1 MYQLV
6 YTSAPRL
13 LEAGKTGFG
22 TVARSRQL
30 PQPLVSYLERLSG
43 FDRAAGVDAYFL
55 YSSFAMGNLI
65 YHAFTRIGDCGVD
78 YTRRTNHIA
87 HHWVLLQDDST
98 LPLMLQT
105 TPAAIMATLQCQWL
119 TEWQD
124 FPRWYEEPFQQILP
138 ASMQGDAWAH
148 FTGDANNRYWLDTKE
163 TADGANIILP
173 ETSTDHDTLNL
184 LHEAMEQRTDLG
196 WGLGFI
202 TAHTS
207 TVSRKICPLV
217 CISPEQQ
224 AKGIVPTSGY
234 TEIRI
239 NRTLQAPVVPDVAL
253 SVPPLPDLQPIPPQE
268 VIPPLPPDIPSCTP
282 ETIASL
288 PTALPLRTPHSEPAP
303 PAPESARTTY
313 VPKVSAG
320 IVLSLVCG
328 SVLYALFD
336 KEEKPAAPAAPPPSA
351 APGPITQPPREAPAK
366 PQEPAP
372 APPPETKDQAEQK
385 TEQEQKEKT
394 VQEETADTSAAEPTS
409 APESTEPV
417 STTEPATAK
426 TTTEKEPEQEP
437 ASVPKQNLTPAAP
450 TTTEGT
456 APAPAADKP
465 EPEPQ
470 KEPAPP
476 AAPQPEK
483 VVNVSDF
490 EIYIRDI
497 PDARTTVRYNE
508 EGLFFSVIIADIRI
522 SLNQLHSACNQL
534 EQRTVYHD
542 SVEVLPSKRIKVIKF
557 SDTHDASKQLRD
569 AQENSITTKDE
580 LKKAQKKW
588 NKKGKYQTDKPLH
601 QFEKEIAQEQD
612 KWKRKKLE
620 KEMEKARVW
629 YHYLHCQKQQEK
641 ALAHYKNL
649 QNQELKQVEAL
660 YKSGACVHFTVTNQD
675 KREVHLLSEVKFTH

>member
-55 YSSFAMGNLI
+55 YSSFAMGNLV
-65 YHAFTRIGDCGVD
+65 YHTFTRIGDCGVD

-87 HHWVLLQDDST
+87 HHWILPQDDST
-98 LPLMLQT
+98 LPLILQT
-105 TPAAIMATLQCQWL
+105 TPAAIMAALQCQWL

-173 ETSTDHDTLNL
+173 ETSSDRDTLNL

-196 WGLGFI
+196 WGVGFI

-224 AKGIVPTSGY
+224 AKGIIPTSGY
-234 TEIRI
+234 TEIHI
-239 NRTLQAPVVPDVAL
+239 NRTLQAPVVPDVAPFA
-253 SVPPLPDLQPIPPQE
+253 PPLLDIQAIQPQE
-268 VIPPLPPDIPSCTP
+268 IPPPLPPDIPSCTP
-282 ETIASL
+282 ETITFQPTNQPLHASH
-288 PTALPLRTPHSEPAP
+288 PEPEAPAP
-303 PAPESARTTY
+303 RSARTSY

-320 IVLSLVCG
+320 IMLSLACG
-328 SVLYALFD
+328 GILYALLN
-336 KEEKPAAPAAPPPSA
+336 KEEQPAAPVTPPPSA
-351 APGPITQPPREAPAK
+351 TPSPITESPRQEPAFPQEDKPATAPAAK
-366 PQEPAP
+366 EQKEPKQEQEKKSAQEEMPDTAAAAPTSAAPEKTITEKETEQEPAP
-372 APPPETKDQAEQK
+372 APKR
-385 TEQEQKEKT
+385 
-394 VQEETADTSAAEPTS
+394 
-409 APESTEPV
+409 
-417 STTEPATAK
+417 
-426 TTTEKEPEQEP
+426 
-437 ASVPKQNLTPAAP
+437 NLTPTSP
-450 TTTEGT
+450 TTTEET

-465 EPEPQ
+465 EQEPL
-470 KEPAPP
+470 KAPAAP

-490 EIYIRDI
+490 QIYIRDI
-497 PDARTTVRYNE
+497 PKARTTVRCNKDPLY
-508 EGLFFSVIIADIRI
+508 FSVSITDIRI
-522 SLNQLHSACNQL
+522 SLSQLHSACNQL
-534 EQRTVYHD
+534 EQRTVYHE
-542 SVEVLPSKRIKVIKF
+542 SKEVLPSRRFEVIKF
-557 SDTHDASKQLRD
+557 SATHNASQQLRD
-569 AQENSITTKDE
+569 AQENSITTQDE
-580 LKKAQKKW
+580 LRKAQEKW
-588 NKKGKYQTDKPLH
+588 NKKEKYQTDKPLH
-601 QFEKEIAQEQD
+601 QFEKEIEQEQD
-612 KWKRKKLE
+612 NRKRQKLE

-629 YHYLHCQKQQEK
+629 YHFLHCQQQQEE
-641 ALAHYKNL
+641 ALAHYDNL
-649 QNQELKQVEAL
+649 LKQETEQVKEL
-660 YKSGACVHFTVTNQD
+660 YSSNAFVQFTVKKQD
-675 KREVHLLSEVKFTH
+675 KRRVHLRSEVKFTH